1 MKEKEYNLKLTYFDG
16 TVEMLTIKTKDL
28 EWAMDQ
34 YQRNRDGFKWEIIED
49 ADKDN

>member
-1 MKEKEYNLKLTYFDG
+1 MEEKEYNLKLIYFDG
-16 TVEMLTIKTKDL
+16 TVELLTIKTKDL

-34 YQRNRDGFKWEIIED
+34 YQRNRDGFKWEIIKD